1 MTIAPDSLV
10 AQFTGFDVSIQGET
24 LPGVLSPLARA
35 IARGLNIIDLL
46 EENPSRGDQVI
57 ASLFSET
64 QADISHID
72 GSLNYVV
79 AGAEPIWTTPMQ
91 YGGHFLE
98 LDREL
103 IGSRQPAITL
113 IGGAETYVD
122 IVSDL
127 AETFLI
133 WNPATN
139 DVNPEEVAKMT
150 RATTLTQVTNF
161 PELNQGGAK

>member
-1 MTIAPDSLV
+1 MTLAPHSLV
-10 AQFTGFDVSIQGET
+10 AEFTGFDVSIQGNS
-24 LPGVLSPLARA
+24 LPGVLSPLGRA
-35 IARGLNIIDLL
+35 IAQGLNIVDLL
-46 EENPSRGDQVI
+46 EENPSEGDQMI

-64 QADISHID
+64 QTEISQID
-72 GSLNYVV
+72 GSFNYVV
-79 AGAEPIWTTPMQ
+79 AGAEPMWTTPMQ

-113 IGGAETYVD
+113 IGGPETYVD

-133 WNPATN
+133 WNPVTN

-161 PELNQGGAK
+161 PELNRGGAK

>member
-1 MTIAPDSLV
+1 MTLSPQSLV
-10 AQFTGFDVSIQGET
+10 AEFSGFDVSIQGQA
-24 LPGVLSPLARA
+24 LPGVLSPLSRA
-35 IARGLNIIDLL
+35 LMRGANVISLL
-46 EENPSRGDQVI
+46 DENPAEGDRVI

-64 QADISHID
+64 QAEINEI
-72 GSLNYVV
+72 GGNFNYVV
-79 AGAEPIWTTPMQ
+79 AGAEPNWTTPMQ

-103 IGSRQPAITL
+103 IGSRRPAITL

-133 WNPATN
+133 WNTATN

-161 PELNQGGAK
+161 PELNIGGCK

>member
-1 MTIAPDSLV
+1 MTLAPESLV
-10 AQFTGFDVSIQGET
+10 AEFSGLDVCVDGQVLT
-24 LPGVLSPLARA
+24 GVLSPLSRA
-35 IARGLNIIDLL
+35 ISKGLDILNLL
-46 EENPSRGDQVI
+46 DESPAEGDRVI
-57 ASLFSET
+57 GSLVSET
-64 QADISHID
+64 REELSRLD
-72 GSLNYVV
+72 GKFNYVV
-79 AGAEPIWTTPMQ
+79 AGAEPAWTTPMQ

-103 IGSRQPAITL
+103 IGTHQPVITL
-113 IGGAETYVD
+113 IGGPDTYVD

-139 DVNPEEVAKMT
+139 DVDPEEVAKMT

-161 PELNQGGAK
+161 PELVAGGAK